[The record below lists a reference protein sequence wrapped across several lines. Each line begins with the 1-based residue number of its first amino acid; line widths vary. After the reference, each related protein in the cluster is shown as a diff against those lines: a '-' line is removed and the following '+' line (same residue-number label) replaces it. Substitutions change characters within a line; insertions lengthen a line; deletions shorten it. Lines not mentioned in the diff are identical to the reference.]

1 MPVVNTTRTFTT
13 NEQINATKLNDIMDQ
28 STFVAGAVVSGQ
40 GLEVTGAGQMQIGDG
55 LVAPTKLSTGAPSW
69 NTTTVTIPN
78 NASISGTTTLS
89 GAMTIGTATMPVP
102 TGGMPLS
109 PSRAWAN
116 FNTSTTTVS
125 GTISRPFGSTLAT
138 FTVSNHGYSTGH
150 FVSAVYSSLP
160 YAGIITKINDNSFSM
175 VTGGTSF
182 LNGTATLY
190 KATINS
196 SLNIHSVVPVDA
208 RSSSS
213 FGYAFNFE
221 TFAPSASYCALF
233 SIDDKDVVSTET
245 EKSTG
250 YCKVE
255 FYDAGGNA
263 EALSPGSHD
272 AVFFA

>member
-116 FNTSTTTVS
+116 FDISTTTVS
-125 GTISRPFGSTLAT
+125 GTINRPFGSTLAT

-150 FVSAVYSSLP
+150 FVSAVSNSLS

-175 VTGGTSF
+175 VTVGTSF
-182 LNGTATLY
+182 LSGAATLY

-196 SLNIHSVVPVDA
+196 SLNIHSVVPT
-208 RSSSS
+208 RNSPNS
-213 FGYAFNFE
+213 GYAFNFE
-221 TFAPSASYCALF
+221 TFAPSAFYCALF

-263 EALSPGSHD
+263 ESLSSGSHD